1 MTRDAHD
8 RDPHDDLAHE
18 DDAHDRDA
26 QHRDAQHRD
35 PHDRDPHDNVA
46 EDVRATLRFFMEADR
61 LKEVERRNHLASG
74 SRREN
79 TAEHS
84 WHLGI
89 AAMIM
94 APFASEPVDL
104 ATAVCMAL
112 VHDIVEIDAGDTF
125 AYDQSAA
132 AQAGKKEREDAA
144 ADRLFGLLPP
154 AMGQRFRAL
163 WDEYE
168 LGDTPE
174 ARYVMAVDR
183 MAPMLLNTAEG
194 GTTWREHGI
203 TRDRVIARNGPH
215 IEPALPAVWAA
226 ALAGLDAAVAAG
238 HVATD

>member
-1 MTRDAHD
+1 MGNFHEASTFGAMTDATQPAAPD
-8 RDPHDDLAHE
+8 TTAL
-18 DDAHDRDA
+18 
-26 QHRDAQHRD
+26 
-35 PHDRDPHDNVA
+35 
-46 EDVRATLRFFMEADR
+46 DVQATLQFFLEVDR
-61 LKEVERRNHLASG
+61 LKEVERQNRLTTG

-94 APFASEPVDL
+94 APFAAEKVDL

-125 AYDQSAA
+125 AYSQSADELA
-132 AQAGKKEREDAA
+132 SKEAREIAA
-144 ADRLFGLLPP
+144 ADRLFGLLP
-154 AMGQRFRAL
+154 AEMGTRFRAL

-168 LGDTPE
+168 RGDTPE

-183 MAPMLLNTAEG
+183 MAPMLLNTVEG

-203 TRDRVIARNGPH
+203 TRDRVIQRNGPH
-215 IEPALPAVWAA
+215 IEPALPAVWAR
-226 ALAGLDAAVAAG
+226 ALAMLDAATEAG
-238 HVATD
+238 HIERGPAQPPVEPG

>member
-1 MTRDAHD
+1 MDVQPDAIN
-8 RDPHDDLAHE
+8 PE
-18 DDAHDRDA
+18 
-26 QHRDAQHRD
+26 
-35 PHDRDPHDNVA
+35 VA
-46 EDVRATLRFFMEADR
+46 ATLAFFMEADR
-61 LKEVERRNHLASG
+61 LKGVERRNWLADG

-94 APFASEPVDL
+94 APFATETFDL
-104 ATAVCMAL
+104 GTAVCMAL

-125 AYDQSAA
+125 AYDQGDDLAS
-132 AQAGKKEREDAA
+132 KEAREQAA

-154 AMGQRFRAL
+154 AMGQRFRDL

-168 LGDTPE
+168 RGDTPE

-183 MAPMLLNTAEG
+183 MAPMLLNLAEG

-203 TRDRVIARNGPH
+203 TRQRVIDRNGPH
-215 IEPALPAVWAA
+215 VEPALPQVWAA
-226 ALAGLDAAVAAG
+226 ALAQLDAATKNGAVG
-238 HVATD
+238 RD